1 MSIRS
6 LLLLFTIAILS
17 GCSVVYSDVKQAYVS
32 AKVIYQ
38 DAKYV
43 VHEIQDEVEVVK
55 EELDEKSKMLSTSIL
70 GRVDVP
76 LLQVVNDE

>member
-1 MSIRS
+1 MNIRS
-6 LLLLFTIAILS
+6 LLLLLTIAVLS

-43 VHEIQDEVEVVK
+43 VHEIQDEVEAVK
-55 EELDEKSKMLSTSIL
+55 E
-70 GRVDVP
+70 
-76 LLQVVNDE
+76 